1 MTSVYSSDSWK
12 RIATDP
18 DPVRDLGY
26 DLAEWESH
34 RVTYRDGDRFVFVPV
49 DEDAFDREAY
59 IVATED
65 AMCDTLERR

>member
-1 MTSVYSSDSWK
+1 MYSSDGWK
-12 RIATDP
+12 RVAADP

-26 DLAEWESH
+26 DLHEWESH
-34 RVTYRDGDRFVFVPV
+34 RVSYRDGDRVVFVPA

-59 IVATED
+59 IVASAE